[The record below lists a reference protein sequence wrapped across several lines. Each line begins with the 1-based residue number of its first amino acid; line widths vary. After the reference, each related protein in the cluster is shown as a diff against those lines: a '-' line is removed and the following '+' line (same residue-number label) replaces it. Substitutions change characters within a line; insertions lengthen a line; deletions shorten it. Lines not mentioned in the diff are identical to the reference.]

1 VAVTAPWGS
10 WRSPFTA
17 GLIVGETIG
26 LDQPLWHGDTL
37 YWIEKR
43 PAEGGRQ
50 VIVRDTASGPID
62 CLPAPW
68 NARSRVHEY
77 GGASFTPGGEAIWF
91 VHNDDQGVY
100 RLDPDGTVT
109 PVCVIEHVRFADLQW
124 DKHRHRLLAVA
135 EDHRAGGEP
144 ANLLVAI
151 DTRGANAWA
160 VLHRGHDF
168 YSSPALAPGGD
179 RLAWLAWDHPQMP
192 WDGTLLYTAD
202 IAPDG
207 ALDVIRCVAGA
218 ADESVFQPQWSA
230 AGELYCVSDRSGWWN
245 LYRVAPGGVEVVVE
259 LDAEFGL
266 PQWVFGMSTWG
277 FAGDGDIIAASCQAG
292 TWRLG
297 KLCTRTGELQRI
309 DLPYTDIHG
318 VRAIGTRVCFIG
330 AAADT
335 LPELVVLTLSTRT
348 TRVIRRSATSAPDA
362 AYVSRP
368 ESVRFASRD
377 GEFAYGFFYPPA
389 NRDFAGPDNTRPP
402 LLVMSHGGPTVA
414 TTGTLSYK
422 IQYWTSRGFA
432 VLDVNYGGSTGYGRA
447 YRQRLDG
454 QWGVIDVADCEAG
467 ARYLA
472 QRGDVDG
479 ERLLIRGSSAGG
491 YTTLCALTFTRT
503 FHAGASLYGIG
514 DLEALVRDT
523 HKFESRYLDR
533 LVGPYP
539 EMASLYRARSP
550 VHHVAQLACPVIFL
564 QGLEDKV
571 VPPSQAEAMVDALRQ
586 KGLAVAYVTFAD
598 EQHGFRKAANM
609 RRALE
614 AELYFYGKVLGFAPA
629 DTIEP
634 VAIFNR

>member
-1 VAVTAPWGS
+1 MIQTAPWGS

-17 GLIVGETIG
+17 GRIVGETIG

-43 PAEGGRQ
+43 PTEGGRH
-50 VIVRDTASGPID
+50 VIVREGTNGPVD

-77 GGASFTPGGEAIWF
+77 GGASYTVGGEAIWF
-91 VHNDDQGVY
+91 VHNRDQGIY
-100 RLDPDGTVT
+100 RVNRDGAVT
-109 PVCVIEHVRFADLQW
+109 PVCVIENVRFADLQW
-124 DKHRHRLLAVA
+124 DRNRNRLLAVA
-135 EDHRAGGEP
+135 EDHRDDGEP
-144 ANLLVAI
+144 ENLLVAI
-151 DTRGANAWA
+151 DTHDANAYV

-168 YSSPALAPGGD
+168 YSSPALAPRGD

-192 WDGTLLYTAD
+192 WDGTLLYTAG

-207 ALDVIRCVAGA
+207 TLAALRAVAGA
-218 ADESVFQPQWSA
+218 EDESVFQPQWSA
-230 AGELYCVSDRSGWWN
+230 TGELCCVSDRGGWWN
-245 LYRVAPGGVEVVVE
+245 LHRCGPAGLEALAT
-259 LDAEFGL
+259 LDAEFGV

-277 FAGDGDIIAASCQAG
+277 FAGDGDIVAAYCQEG
-292 TWRLG
+292 VWRLG

-309 DLPYTDIHG
+309 DLPYTEVHG
-318 VRAIGTRVCFIG
+318 LRVNGTRVCFIG
-330 AAADT
+330 AAADR
-335 LPELVVLTLSTRT
+335 LPELVAATLPMRAM
-348 TRVIRRSATSAPDA
+348 RVVRHSAAGTPDSGYIACAETIRFPSL
-362 AYVSRP
+362 
-368 ESVRFASRD
+368 D
-377 GEFAYGFFYPPA
+377 GEIAHGFFYPPA
-389 NRDFAGPDNTRPP
+389 NRDYAGPAPTRPP
-402 LLVMSHGGPTVA
+402 LLVMCHGGPTAAA
-414 TTGTLSYK
+414 TNALSYR

-454 QWGVIDVADCEAG
+454 RWGVVDVADCEAG
-467 ARYLA
+467 ARYLV

-479 ERLLIRGSSAGG
+479 GRLLIRGSSAGG

-514 DLEALVRDT
+514 DLEALVRET

-539 EMASLYRARSP
+539 ETQPRYHARSP
-550 VHHVAQLACPVIFL
+550 VHHVDALDRPVIFL

-571 VPPSQAEAMVDALRQ
+571 VPPSQAGTMMEALRR
-586 KGLAVAYVTFAD
+586 KGVAVAYVTFAD
-598 EQHGFRKAANM
+598 EQHGFRKAENM

-614 AELYFYGKVLGFAPA
+614 AELYFYGKVLGFKPA
-629 DTIEP
+629 DTVEP
-634 VAIFNR
+634 VGIHNL